1 MKENTIVSNF
11 LFDRIFLDT
20 IKKSEKRLH
29 KVINAN
35 GVPLHFINVFKIIS
49 ILEEDNL
56 NTKTIALKFSE
67 IYGVSIMQ
75 SSLSRSLKYL
85 AGQLKLVDY
94 ANNPFNEKYT
104 WVQLT
109 TAGKKL
115 KKIFLADYSDN
126 GNSNNPDYKHI
137 KLRVVK

>member
-1 MKENTIVSNF
+1 MKEEVVTNNF

-20 IKKSEKRLH
+20 IKKSERRLH

-49 ILEEDNL
+49 VMGEDNL
-56 NTKTIALKFSE
+56 NTKSIALLFSQV
-67 IYGVSIMQ
+67 YGVSIMQ

-85 AGQLKLVDY
+85 ASQLKLVEY

-104 WVQLT
+104 WVKLT
-109 TAGKKL
+109 NAGRKL
-115 KKIFLADYSDN
+115 KKIFLGETN
-126 GNSNNPDYKHI
+126 GNGVGVDYKQI